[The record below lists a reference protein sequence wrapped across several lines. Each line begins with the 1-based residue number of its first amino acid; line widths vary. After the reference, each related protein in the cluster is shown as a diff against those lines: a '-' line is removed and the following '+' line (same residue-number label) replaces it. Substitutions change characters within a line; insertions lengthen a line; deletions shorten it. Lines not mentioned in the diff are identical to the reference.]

1 MPETAKGVSGLV
13 WTKNRDRSKSPTWYD
28 SSRGRHLALFTSG
41 NDAETTY
48 TDGLQ
53 KFLAGGQQIEDN
65 LHENQ
70 SGDSFVSWNWVAN
83 GGTTASNS
91 NGSLTST
98 VQANTTAGFSI
109 VQWTGDGG
117 QSTVGHGLSSTP
129 KIVIQKDLDS
139 TSDWWF
145 YTTAIDGSYDYLK
158 LNTTGTKSNFSAT
171 APTSTV
177 FTSHG
182 WGATSLIG
190 YCFHE
195 VEGFSKFGSYVGN
208 GSTDGPFIYTGFKPA
223 WLLYKNA
230 STASQWRLYDN
241 ARNTFNPVTRSFRAN
256 ASNAEETGSS
266 IIVDF
271 LSNGFKQRSGNFTD
285 SNETGDTYIY
295 MAFAEHPFVGN
306 GTSPVTAR

>member
-1 MPETAKGVSGLV
+1 M
-13 WTKNRDRSKSPTWYD
+13 
-28 SSRGRHLALFTSG
+28 
-41 NDAETTY
+41 
-48 TDGLQ
+48 
-53 KFLAGGQQIEDN
+53 
-65 LHENQ
+65 
-70 SGDSFVSWNWVAN
+70 AN
-83 GGTTASNS
+83 GGVTSSN
-91 NGSLTST
+91 NDGSISSV

-158 LNTTGTKSNFSAT
+158 LNTTDAKSNFSAT

-182 WGATSLIG
+182 WGTTSMIG

-195 VEGFSKFGSYVGN
+195 VEGFSKFGSYTGN
-208 GSTDGPFIYTGFKPA
+208 GVSDGPFVYTGFKPA
-223 WLLYKNA
+223 WLLVKANNA
-230 STASQWRLYDN
+230 ANWYLCDA
-241 ARNTFNPVTRSFRAN
+241 ARSPMNPLTTFLHTDRSDADY
-256 ASNAEETGSS
+256 SNFGRGF
-266 IIVDF
+266 DF
-271 LSNGFKQRSGNFTD
+271 LSNGFKVRQESGYGANYSGVITF
-285 SNETGDTYIY
+285 Y
-295 MAFAEHPFVGN
+295 MAFAEHPFVGD